1 MGEIYDETDSGAAS
15 LVSDSIVRR
24 GAGLWDVDASSGLDE
39 LLEALDVD
47 LPQGEYETVAGL
59 ILHLFGRIPEEGET
73 TTFEAATRS
82 PPEVGGEETGADA
95 GSRESADSQDLEA
108 PVFRVTVMA
117 SSARRVRKV
126 RFEQTSGSVPS
137 LREGAGGVG
146 AAPLPP
152 GAVVAAPSDAL
163 DPSEERE
170 SLDELQA
177 EVMAMDVSVSAAAY
191 ERLDVAA
198 LKRRRE
204 KLEQAQ
210 AALSVRGEP
219 GAPGVGEGA
228 APPPPPSGG

>member
-1 MGEIYDETDSGAAS
+1 M
-15 LVSDSIVRR
+15 
-24 GAGLWDVDASSGLDE
+24 
-39 LLEALDVD
+39 
-47 LPQGEYETVAGL
+47 
-59 ILHLFGRIPEEGET
+59 
-73 TTFEAATRS
+73 
-82 PPEVGGEETGADA
+82 
-95 GSRESADSQDLEA
+95 
-108 PVFRVTVMA
+108 
-117 SSARRVRKV
+117 
-126 RFEQTSGSVPS
+126 
-137 LREGAGGVG
+137 G

-152 GAVVAAPSDAL
+152 GAVVAAQSDAL
-163 DPSEERE
+163 DPSEARE